1 MKVDMFDIAEDTGAV
16 TKWSATDRAV
26 SISQAATM
34 DEVSQTLISRLVLS
48 KDFPHR
54 NGFPL
59 AVLAVKVN
67 V

>member
-1 MKVDMFDIAEDTGAV
+1 MLDIAEGSGTI

-26 SISQAATM
+26 SISQAATI
-34 DEVSQTLISRLVLS
+34 DEVSQALISRLVLS

-59 AVLAVKVN
+59 AVLAVKVIS
-67 V
+67 